1 MPSIIP
7 VANQTLPF
15 QPTHCCEP
23 QRHTL
28 ISGRQ
33 LQGSCLCLNC
43 VASLCNSGNEFTLSV
58 ASIMFTQFWEQP
70 AGRGAWQHSLMLVNA
85 PAPLH
90 LSLTFITPATQKSTP
105 LPLGA
110 GNVWMYSNLRC
121 VNPNSLFKRAGFL
134 GGSPLSSP
142 EAKELMPV
150 FQ

>member
-1 MPSIIP
+1 MAVS
-7 VANQTLPF
+7 ANTLLRATV
-15 QPTHCCEP
+15 THIHFRC
-23 QRHTL
+23 
-28 ISGRQ
+28 RQ
-33 LQGSCLCLNC
+33 LHWSRLCLNC

-58 ASIMFTQFWEQP
+58 ASIMFTRFWEQP

-90 LSLTFITPATQKSTP
+90 LTLTFITPATQKSIP

-110 GNVWMYSNLRC
+110 GNVWMFSNLRC
-121 VNPNSLFKRAGFL
+121 VNPSSLFKRAGFL

-142 EAKELMPV
+142 EAEELMPV